1 MKKKVAVLLIAVM
14 MVIPFILTGCSD
26 DGEYSST
33 LGTKP
38 MTINL
43 YGITGE
49 TTTEEAI
56 AAVQKELNDFTES
69 RFKTHVVLHLYTED
83 EYYDVIEEK
92 IASIQKQKAQEEY
105 EAGLKKDQDKSGQT
119 SDEETT
125 AAEED
130 NTQADEEITS
140 NFPAERENQFDI
152 FMVQGATRLNKYKKA
167 GVLASLSDAMTKGYS
182 KALSKYISNKM
193 IMSVTIGGKVDA
205 DEVAITGGDVYGI
218 PNNNVVGEYTYL
230 LINKKLANKYH
241 YSSEDLSTLDDLA
254 NYLDDVSK
262 NDKQYIT
269 LYNEPPQSVISLTEK
284 LSLIGGITTSDTHM
298 FTKISPQEF
307 LSVNGSRLYWSN
319 LYAFRSS
326 GYVVKGDEYS
336 MPVDKDGKEE
346 KVAAAFIKGDAS
358 VPEKYKDDY
367 LVITYQLPIATAEEY
382 PGTMFCVSSTAS
394 NVDRC
399 MEIISALQKDS
410 SFRNTFQYGVEGV
423 NYKVNETTGLVEY
436 INNSYSMKPENT
448 GNIFILKPNSSMS
461 EEMLRLSENDWALGK
476 QQYRDTIITSYSL
489 FDFRIVTEENYKTDS
504 LVYLKQYEE
513 AYNAAKK
520 AQGKNFNPSEFQF
533 DAEYEQEYT
542 DVILAELEKVCDQYM
557 EKINSFKG
565 YDDNGN
571 KVTITSYIRSIANE
585 LKENEYY
592 KMFMDENNLDAPFTQ
607 YENWYK
613 ENGAKEF

>member
-1 MKKKVAVLLIAVM
+1 MKKIAVLFITLM
-14 MVIPFILTGCSD
+14 MVFPFILTGCSG
-26 DGEYSST
+26 DGDYEST

-49 TTTEEAI
+49 TTTAEAI
-56 AAVQKELNDFTES
+56 AAVQEELNDFTES

-83 EYYDVIEEK
+83 EYYDIIEEK
-92 IASIQKQKAQEEY
+92 IASIQEQKAKEEY
-105 EAGLKKDQDKSGQT
+105 EANLKKEQDKTGQT

-125 AAEED
+125 AEGEEE
-130 NTQADEEITS
+130 APVDEGAS
-140 NFPAERENQFDI
+140 SFPAERENQFDI
-152 FMVQGATRLNKYKKA
+152 FMVQGSTRLNKYKKA
-167 GVLASLSDAMTKGYS
+167 GVLASLSESMTKGYS
-182 KALSKYISNKM
+182 KSLSKYISTEM
-193 IMSVTIGGKVDA
+193 IMSVTLGGKVDA
-205 DEVAITGGDVYGI
+205 KNISISGGDVYGI

-230 LINKKLANKYH
+230 LVNKKLANKYH
-241 YSSEDLSTLDDLA
+241 YSSEDVATLDDLA

-262 NDKQYIT
+262 NDKEYIT
-269 LYNEPPQSVISLTEK
+269 LYNEPPQNNVSLIDK
-284 LSLIGGITTSDTHM
+284 LQLIGGMTTTSTHM
-298 FTKISPQEF
+298 FTKISPQDL
-307 LSVNGSRLYWSN
+307 LSGNGTRIYWSN
-319 LYAFRSS
+319 LYDFRSA
-326 GYVVKGDEYS
+326 GYIVKGDEYS
-336 MPVDKDGKEE
+336 LPTDKKGNEK

-358 VPEKYKDDY
+358 LPKQYEEDY
-367 LVITYQLPIATAEEY
+367 FVITYQLPIATAEEC

-410 SFRNTFQYGVEGV
+410 SFRNTFQYGIEGV
-423 NYKVNETTGLVEY
+423 NYKVDEATGMVKY
-436 INNSYSMKPENT
+436 INDTYSMKPENT
-448 GNIFILKPNSSMS
+448 GNIFILKPNDQMS
-461 EEMLRLSENDWALGK
+461 EKMLKFAENDWELGK

-504 LVYLKQYEE
+504 LIYLKQYEE

-520 AQGKNFNPSEFQF
+520 AQGKKFNPSEFKF

-542 DVILAELEKVCDQYM
+542 DVIIAELIKVCDEYA

-565 YDDNGN
+565 YDDDGN
-571 KVTITSYIRSIANE
+571 KISITSYIRNISNQ

-592 KMFMDENNLDAPFTQ
+592 KMFVDENNPDAPLTQ

-613 ENGAKEF
+613 ENGPKEF